1 MANQNPTSV
10 KNTNTPTTPPN
21 TTINTTPPT
30 PNNTST
36 PKNITGTKIN
46 ATRIAPN
53 NTIKVA
59 NNTQPNNSSKPANNT
74 QPNTII
80 SNNKTVETNVSK
92 SIKNILNAPKVNT
105 VKKELGLNNL
115 NTNKDKLPN
124 GSGSGGENIK
134 TTDQEMIE
142 YGTVITNNYILLVCI
157 SAALVICIIVYY
169 FSSYFR
175 VGRAVDTMLR
185 YQNFQRITSI
195 EYKKFGSN
203 RLGNMFVSSS
213 YNSSHS
219 GYQMYDYTSEQ
230 IVLSVLQ
237 SGARYIEFN
246 VFNSEFGTNAYP
258 VVSMGYKKGE
268 WKMMITD
275 TPLETI
281 FDTIA
286 NNAFTI
292 SDGKYGVNNPEDPLF
307 IGLNLNTNSN
317 LSCLNLI
324 SMLILK
330 YFKGRF
336 LPSNY
341 TFQNNGNL
349 ANIKLIELIGKVVF
363 FSSDGYQ
370 GSGLE
375 EIINGCWDNIND
387 DPKHNIQ
394 RIHYSELTT
403 PTFDAKK
410 MIEYNKKGLT
420 IVVPHMEGDFLN
432 TNYDTIPAFETG
444 CQFVSMEFQYI
455 NNYMD
460 SYITR
465 FKEKSLI
472 SKNKDLQ

>member
-1 MANQNPTSV
+1 MDN
-10 KNTNTPTTPPN
+10 KNS
-21 TTINTTPPT
+21 TINNTTPPASNTNTT
-30 PNNTST
+30 PASPSNTNTTPSNNTNS
-36 PKNITGTKIN
+36 PKNITGTAKN
-46 ATRIAPN
+46 ANRIAQN
-53 NTIKVA
+53 NTLKVV
-59 NNTQPNNSSKPANNT
+59 NNTPNTQPTNNT

-80 SNNKTVETNVSK
+80 ANNKTVETNVSK
-92 SIKNILNAPKVNT
+92 SLKNILNAPKVNT
-105 VKKELGLNNL
+105 VKKELALNNL
-115 NTNKDKLPN
+115 NKDKPANN
-124 GSGSGGENIK
+124 GTGGENIK

-157 SAALVICIIVYY
+157 SAAMIICIIVYY

-185 YQNFQRITSI
+185 YKNFQRITSL
-195 EYKKFGSN
+195 EYKTFGTK
-203 RLGNMFVSSS
+203 RLGDMFVASA
-213 YNSSHS
+213 YNAAHS

-237 SGARYIEFN
+237 SGARYIEFS
-246 VFNSEFGTNAYP
+246 VFNSEFGKNAYP
-258 VVSMGYKKGE
+258 VVSMGYKTGE
-268 WKMMITD
+268 WKMMVID

-281 FDTIA
+281 FQTIA
-286 NNAFTI
+286 SNAFTI
-292 SDGKYGVNNPEDPLF
+292 GDGKNGVNNPEDPLF

-349 ANIKLIELIGKVVF
+349 AEIKLIELMGKVVF

-375 EIINGCWDNIND
+375 EIINGCWDNVND
-387 DPKHNIQ
+387 DPNHNIQ
-394 RIHYSELTT
+394 RIHYSALTE
-403 PTFDAKK
+403 PKFDANK
-410 MIEYNKKGLT
+410 MIKYNKKGLT
-420 IVVPHMEGDFLN
+420 IVVPHKEGDFLN
-432 TNYDTIPAFETG
+432 TNYDTITAFETG
-444 CQFVSMEFQYI
+444 CQFVAMEFQYI
-455 NNYMD
+455 DNNMD

-465 FKEKSLI
+465 FKEKSI
-472 SKNKDLQ
+472 VGKNQDLQN